1 MNPQDHQWKLNKLN
15 SINEEI
21 FFFENLG
28 QLTPENE
35 EELENLRLLRY
46 ELEKGLHY
54 EQRATFKND
63 QANR

>member
-35 EELENLRLLRY
+35 EELENLRLLRH

-63 QANR
+63 